1 MPRFF
6 FDIHDGEDFTPD
18 HQGLELEGL
27 EAAKEEAKK
36 ALPDIVRDEMPD
48 GDRRDFTVV
57 VKDEI
62 GHEVLRVKLS
72 LVVERPS

>member
-18 HQGLELEGL
+18 REGLNLDDL

-36 ALPDIVRDEMPD
+36 
-48 GDRRDFTVV
+48 TC
-57 VKDEI
+57 
-62 GHEVLRVKLS
+62 LRL
-72 LVVERPS
+72 